1 MASFN
6 EDSLKKKLDDLNVST
21 QSIQT
26 VSLWLI
32 HHKKHANT
40 VVNVW
45 SKELLSASES
55 RKLTFMYLANDVIQN
70 SKKKGPEYNKEFGN
84 KLSKVFEH
92 LGGLRLDDKSAR
104 GIGRLLSVWEERSV
118 FNAEQIA
125 LFKKSFN
132 KGTGNSEAVQEV
144 KKKKKSHHDRV
155 KQKDK
160 ESKKRE
166 YTGKY
171 EIHANKKLKKELDAY
186 QPSTP
191 EPRVRKESETDLSLF
206 GSSPQGSSPPADPP
220 EPEQLIEALQ
230 ELESAATSD
239 ALVREKIAN
248 LPDEVSDVSLLSKLQ
263 DTNEGRV
270 LCEKV
275 EEALAM
281 LEAYNKRL
289 SEEMEARKAV
299 ARMLHDYIAHQKDLL
314 AQAEETLEEH
324 RLKQGKVKKVRE
336 ELRAHLQNL
345 PDISKLP
352 SIKRGGLAPLPS
364 AGDLFT

>member
-1 MASFN
+1 MATFN
-6 EDSLKKKLDDLNVST
+6 EGSLKKKLDDLNVST

-32 HHKKHANT
+32 HHKKHAHT

-45 SKELLSASES
+45 YKELVAASES

-84 KLSKVFEH
+84 KLGKVFEH
-92 LGGLRLDDKSAR
+92 LGSLRLDEKSTR
-104 GIGRLLSVWEERSV
+104 GLNRLLSVWDERNVFESEDIATYRKNLSRAGSTGGEVEEIKR
-118 FNAEQIA
+118 NHHE
-125 LFKKSFN
+125 KK
-132 KGTGNSEAVQEV
+132 V
-144 KKKKKSHHDRV
+144 
-155 KQKDK
+155 KDK
-160 ESKKRE
+160 EAKKRE

-171 EIHANKKLKKELDAY
+171 EVHTSKKLRKEIDAY
-186 QPSTP
+186 HPSTP
-191 EPRVRKESETDLSLF
+191 EPRVRKESENEMSLF
-206 GSSPQGSSPPADPP
+206 GGSPHASSPPADPP

-230 ELESAATSD
+230 ELENAATSD

-248 LPDEVSDVSLLSKLQ
+248 LPAEVSDVSLLSKLQ
-263 DTNEGRV
+263 DTSQGRA
-270 LCEKV
+270 LSEKV

-289 SEEMEARKAV
+289 AEEMEARKAV

>member
-6 EDSLKKKLDDLNVST
+6 EDGLKKKLDDLNMSQ

-32 HHKKHANT
+32 HHKKHAHT

-45 SKELLSASES
+45 YRELVTATDS

-84 KLSKVFEH
+84 KLGKVFEH
-92 LGGLRLDDKSAR
+92 LGGLRLDEKSLR
-104 GIGRLLSVWEERSV
+104 GLNRLLNVWEDRVV
-118 FNAEQIA
+118 FDADHIKT
-125 LFKKSFN
+125 FKKNLN
-132 KGTGNSEAVQEV
+132 KG
-144 KKKKKSHHDRV
+144 
-155 KQKDK
+155 KQKENTPKKREISDK
-160 ESKKRE
+160 GKQKENTPKKREISGKVDTPVSKKRRDSTSE
-166 YTGKY
+166 VTT
-171 EIHANKKLKKELDAY
+171 
-186 QPSTP
+186 PTTP
-191 EPRVRKESETDLSLF
+191 EPRERKESEGELSQF
-206 GSSPQGSSPPADPP
+206 AVSPQSSTPPCDPP

-230 ELESAATSD
+230 ELENAATSD
-239 ALVREKIAN
+239 ALIREKIAN
-248 LPDEVSDVSLLSKLQ
+248 LPDEVSDVNLLNKLQ
-263 DTNEGRV
+263 DLAAGRA
-270 LCEKV
+270 LCEEV
-275 EEALAM
+275 EEALSM

-299 ARMLHDYIAHQKDLL
+299 ARMLHDYIAYQKDLL

-324 RLKQGKVKKVRE
+324 RQKQGKVKKVRE
-336 ELRAHLQNL
+336 ELKAHLQNL

-352 SIKRGGLAPLPS
+352 NIRMGGLAPLPS